1 MLSGKLATCSERLTP
16 GRKLTREP
24 AGLISHRMNLPVEMR
39 KLLDSR
45 DRAGTG
51 LKSRFGIAPAAF
63 RRLCDSELSRGRSSN
78 VLGSGEAQITRRM
91 KNGRN
96 TDAGLQKPCVQMYPD
111 NFSSTYRRRLLLCIQ
126 TIVRTK
132 MRAEYRRASRFI
144 VEHHCTLITA
154 VHLVNPLGRDGGKS
168 ENYLYYAGRP
178 GVQPRNFRKI
188 KAVPPAKRKRQAA
201 T

>member
-24 AGLISHRMNLPVEMR
+24 AGLISHRMNLQVEMR

-111 NFSSTYRRRLLLCIQ
+111 NFSSTYTQITAMHPDCIYTQ
-126 TIVRTK
+126 
-132 MRAEYRRASRFI
+132 
-144 VEHHCTLITA
+144 ITA
-154 VHLVNPLGRDGGKS
+154 VHPDYCPNTDAR
-168 ENYLYYAGRP
+168 
-178 GVQPRNFRKI
+178 
-188 KAVPPAKRKRQAA
+188 
-201 T
+201 

>member
-1 MLSGKLATCSERLTP
+1 MLSGKLATCSKRLTS

-78 VLGSGEAQITRRM
+78 VLGSGEAHVTRRM
-91 KNGRN
+91 KMVETPTQARQ
-96 TDAGLQKPCVQMYPD
+96 LQPDVQMYPD
-111 NFSSTYRRRLLLCIQ
+111 NFSSTLFTRRLLLCIQ
-126 TIVRTK
+126 TIVRTPTH
-132 MRAEYRRASRFI
+132 
-144 VEHHCTLITA
+144 VEPPDTCRKLQPCTLITA
-154 VHLVNPLGRDGGKS
+154 VHPVNPLGRRRTNRKKKCICI
-168 ENYLYYAGRP
+168 LYYTT
-178 GVQPRNFRKI
+178 I
-188 KAVPPAKRKRQAA
+188 PPA
-201 T
+201 